1 MIDRVSNSEFLLT
14 QKTAEEYRNK
24 GYEVSRDVLLD
35 FFPDFYAD
43 LVVQKGADRKVVEV
57 KQRSSLAAD
66 PRIREL
72 ARIIDSKPGW
82 SFELLL
88 VGEPEKLDSPEGAS
102 SFRAEDISERIGE
115 AEEALM
121 VGLPEA
127 GFILAWS
134 ALEAVTR
141 ILVTTQG
148 ASHEGIPTPAFT
160 LDQAVSLGVIPIEDY
175 EQLTEMRKCRNAIVH
190 GFSLRDFD
198 EDIVRD
204 LIGTVRRLQSSS

>member
-1 MIDRVSNSEFLLT
+1 
-14 QKTAEEYRNK
+14 
-24 GYEVSRDVLLD
+24 
-35 FFPDFYAD
+35 
-43 LVVQKGADRKVVEV
+43 
-57 KQRSSLAAD
+57 
-66 PRIREL
+66 
-72 ARIIDSKPGW
+72 
-82 SFELLL
+82 
-88 VGEPEKLDSPEGAS
+88 
-102 SFRAEDISERIGE
+102 
-115 AEEALM
+115 M

>member
-88 VGEPEKLDSPEGAS
+88 VGEPEKLDSPEGQ
-102 SFRAEDISERIGE
+102 
-115 AEEALM
+115 
-121 VGLPEA
+121 VP
-127 GFILAWS
+127 
-134 ALEAVTR
+134 
-141 ILVTTQG
+141 
-148 ASHEGIPTPAFT
+148 
-160 LDQAVSLGVIPIEDY
+160 LGPKIY
-175 EQLTEMRKCRNAIVH
+175 RNV
-190 GFSLRDFD
+190 
-198 EDIVRD
+198 
-204 LIGTVRRLQSSS
+204 